1 MGFESHPRHLVS
13 AGSLLLGAAALAA
26 GASYQANGALFPLA
40 LVGSGCAALLAIA
53 LIRRGV
59 AALVAAA
66 RAPAIEVP
74 VGVPQD
80 HAQLAA
86 RVLALESQ
94 FEHAPIA
101 LFRVSASQHT
111 AVDPINASARRL
123 LAPGHATDVEEVRR
137 ALGKLVA
144 GQRSVIDIDTERG
157 TERTLATAGSMIVE
171 GHPQRLVA
179 LMPMEAELEAEAMHA
194 WQKLVRVLT
203 HEIMNSLTPVAS
215 LSKTSR
221 ELLAGAGGHLP
232 ADIASDLDIALDAIS
247 RRADS
252 LTHFVSGYRAL
263 ASVPEAKPQRV
274 VLAQMFAR
282 LSALVAPSWQE
293 RGGRAVFAVEPDSLE
308 LMADPG
314 QLEQALVNLLTNAAE
329 ATADLA
335 GPEVTIIARLARGGR
350 LRIEV
355 CDNGPGVQAD
365 LIGEIFTPFFSTKQR
380 GSGIGLAMV
389 RQLVHRNGGAVRY
402 AKSIVPGARF
412 IVTF

>member
-1 MGFESHPRHLVS
+1 MGFESHPGHLVS
-13 AGSLLLGAAALAA
+13 AGSLLLACAALAA
-26 GASYQANGALFPLA
+26 GASYQAHGAPFSLVV
-40 LVGSGCAALLAIA
+40 VGSGCAALLSIA

-59 AALVAAA
+59 AAMVVAAQ
-66 RAPAIEVP
+66 APALEVP
-74 VGVPQD
+74 VGVPHD

-94 FEHAPIA
+94 LEHAPIA
-101 LFRVSASQHT
+101 LFRVSASQYA
-111 AVDPINASARRL
+111 AVEPVNASARRL
-123 LAPGHATDVEEVRR
+123 LAPGHATDLEGVRR
-137 ALGKLVA
+137 ALGRLVV

-194 WQKLVRVLT
+194 WQKLVHVLT

-221 ELLAGAGGHLP
+221 ELLAGAGGDLP
-232 ADIASDLDIALDAIS
+232 ADVANDLDIALDAIS

-252 LTHFVSGYRAL
+252 LTHFVSGYRLL
-263 ASVPEAKPQRV
+263 ASVPEAKQQRV
-274 VLAQMFAR
+274 VLAGMFGR
-282 LSALVAPSWQE
+282 LSALVAPAWE
-293 RGGRAVFAVEPDSLE
+293 ARGGRAIFSVEPDSLE

-335 GPEVTIIARLARGGR
+335 DAEVTIIAKLARGGR

-355 CDNGPGVQAD
+355 CDNGPGVQDD
-365 LIGEIFTPFFSTKQR
+365 LIAEIFTPFFSTKKR

-402 AKSIVPGARF
+402 AKSIGHGARF
-412 IVTF
+412 IVAF